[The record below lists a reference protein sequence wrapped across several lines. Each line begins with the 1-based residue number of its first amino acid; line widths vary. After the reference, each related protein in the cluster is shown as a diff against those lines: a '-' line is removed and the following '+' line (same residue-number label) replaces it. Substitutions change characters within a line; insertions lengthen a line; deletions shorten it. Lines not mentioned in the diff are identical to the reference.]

1 MNRVLGLILVAGV
14 SFSLLTCVSDKG
26 IDRISVKPFGTLED
40 GREVQIFALINA
52 QGSSVEILDLGGIIV
67 TLNTVD
73 RNGDFDDITLGF
85 DNVQQYLSANP
96 FFGTLVGRYANR
108 IARGKFTL
116 DGEEYSL
123 AINSGENAIHGG
135 LVGFDKR
142 IWQSTSSSSAHQSR
156 LSLTLISADGDQGY
170 PGTLTVNVT
179 YTLDDDN
186 RLTIDYRATTDKATV
201 INLTNHAYFNLNGH
215 AAGSILDHEMMIN
228 ADHYTPANNV
238 SIPTGEVA
246 SVEGTPLDFRT
257 PKAIGRDIGS
267 DHEQIRFGSGYD
279 HNFVLNKS
287 EPGALELAATVYSP
301 TTGRSLRV
309 FTDQPGMQLYTGN
322 FLNGS
327 AIGKGGAQYNHRN
340 GFCLETQHY
349 PDSPNKPNFPS
360 TVLRPGEQFASRT
373 IFEFG
378 LSR

>member
-1 MNRVLGLILVAGV
+1 
-14 SFSLLTCVSDKG
+14 
-26 IDRISVKPFGTLED
+26 
-40 GREVQIFALINA
+40 
-52 QGSSVEILDLGGIIV
+52 
-67 TLNTVD
+67 
-73 RNGDFDDITLGF
+73 
-85 DNVQQYLSANP
+85 
-96 FFGTLVGRYANR
+96 
-108 IARGKFTL
+108 
-116 DGEEYSL
+116 
-123 AINSGENAIHGG
+123 
-135 LVGFDKR
+135 
-142 IWQSTSSSSAHQSR
+142 
-156 LSLTLISADGDQGY
+156 
-170 PGTLTVNVT
+170 

-257 PKAIGRDIGS
+257 PKTIGRDIGS